1 MPAVDTGGAK
11 TGGPRRRARPPAPA
25 PKRQPSPPRQADQ
38 GDPAR
43 RAPEPDTG
51 KQVMFAHP
59 GRRHPQQAMREQ
71 QNRLDLEA
79 EKKQK
84 RLEREARADK
94 RRKRAIRNVR
104 VTPVQSPDASDST
117 RSPSQQAH
125 DRASRDTAVRESRLK
140 VLRARHRGAG
150 TRLVKHLVTG
160 RGGPAGPISESDATP
175 TRRVIDSTAQGS
187 LLSIGVPPT
196 IRRVVE
202 AVGLGIAK
210 DPKTALPQT
219 AKGLRDMATG
229 APAAIVK
236 TIVDPK
242 GTAKSVGAD
251 YKRRYGGINSPHGV
265 DKMADRIS
273 KEGAAPELV
282 DAVSVGVPVAKTID
296 LGLGASARA
305 GALGSKLERAATKVR
320 PKIRTSG
327 GRVHVQPKS
336 KGLVGAL
343 RQNRRDTLA
352 RKAVVR
358 TAEKADEAARATA
371 RDAVEG
377 ADHGIPLTD
386 LRRPRG
392 EIDAVVREAYNR
404 GEVVPTRVARPGRRA
419 VSGRKLR
426 KAQGHDVNLEQG
438 RSLHAQRTE
447 QRTEISRGANKVL
460 AGLNPREQRAFKLAM
475 QSGALTPAAGREAA
489 LSRIALIEK
498 TRRYGDDTLN
508 SSVDELP
515 TLHRIADN
523 PAAHFTPRLE
533 RAVRTEMERGAR
545 VGEGDPSLGSTATER
560 AQTAEARRLAPEAEL
575 RGIRR
580 AGTPVD
586 EAIKRGDEKVAAARK
601 RKDKALAK
609 RDAAA
614 RRLSGVEGYAR
625 AGADV
630 AKRAIDHQIARQEHI
645 VTVHGETAARM
656 DARAARARYP
666 HTRAEWTAKAKKARI
681 REGVATKKLERL
693 KGNRE
698 AARIDYR
705 RAVQKAR
712 AARADAQH
720 ELERQLNGLRAMGD
734 AARSVRRQKA
744 KGAKLIGAE
753 PMGDFHRHVRTA
765 RGEANTRLN
774 GGGVGPRHF
783 GEPGYYPSVPKE
795 RRRFSPFT
803 IGGARKV
810 KGSRAYTGKLY
821 RAGREENSITTYT
834 SALAQ
839 NVKRKHNW
847 KFVADTIQAHALPW
861 SRPEVN
867 GKVAGLKYG
876 EIDRAMAKH
885 GIDPD
890 SVVIMDMDAFD
901 KRAAALGDSAGD
913 RIIGDPRRIGP
924 ARRVSEAESELYAAT
939 RDSMMTGRAAV
950 DRAAELEPGAG
961 RLVVFPKAVGDE
973 LLTSVKPSGALGRGL
988 DVVKGKLARIMLGLS
1003 PAWLQFQVGAN
1014 VIQTLLG
1021 TKSLPHEW
1029 VYANL
1034 KWWHELSPEQRTA
1047 LEPIIGIG
1055 SFHDAIETPRMGAS
1069 AQGGLVNSWRAMK
1082 AHPFWHKP
1090 RGKAMRGASVS
1101 QLNPL
1106 DTLFRLDNLEN
1117 NFFRRAVLY
1126 NNLRRQAYDRM
1137 GKSML
1142 DGQRAIDKVMGTAS
1156 KDVRG
1161 TMDALINDKVA
1172 LEQAAVAVKD
1182 FLGDYQT
1189 YSARERRILGRNIMF
1204 YGYLRWSL
1212 RFTFYTMPIKHPVM
1226 TSIIAQLGG
1235 LNAREVQK
1243 LLGGDELPWA
1253 LGKLYFTKDG
1263 KLKEVDVSRANPFLN
1278 AVTQAK
1284 IPEKGAVRGA
1294 LLSALGFLPPIYT
1307 AALDVAYSKTSFK
1320 DRPVKV
1326 DSESTTRPNKAGQ
1339 AITDVQALEIY
1350 AKEIAELAA
1359 PIRLL
1364 SRVRADGRPVS
1375 DNSLPFLH
1383 ERYTTYKDRK
1393 IRLDV
1398 QKAREDLTTGER
1410 VRNELLPFWPRPSR
1424 DPETAGKIRRA
1435 RGKGS
1440 GTVSTQ
1446 PIDPETQKLIDYYRS
1461 NPPETS
1467 APSASELQTLIDT
1480 YGG

>member
-1 MPAVDTGGAK
+1 
-11 TGGPRRRARPPAPA
+11 
-25 PKRQPSPPRQADQ
+25 
-38 GDPAR
+38 
-43 RAPEPDTG
+43 
-51 KQVMFAHP
+51 MFAHP

-71 QNRLDLEA
+71 QNRLALEA
-79 EKKQK
+79 EVKQK
-84 RLEREARADK
+84 RLEREARRDK
-94 RRKRAIRNVR
+94 RRKRELSRIH
-104 VTPVQSPDASDST
+104 VTPVPSPDARDSL
-117 RSPSQQAH
+117 RSPAQQAH
-125 DRASRDTAVRESRLK
+125 DRAARDTAVRESRERA
-140 VLRARHRGAG
+140 LRGNRRGAG
-150 TRLVKHLVTG
+150 TRAVKRLAPIAG
-160 RGGPAGPISESDATP
+160 RGGVVGPVTEKDASP
-175 TRRVIDSTAQGS
+175 TRSVVDVTSQAGLGTVISN
-187 LLSIGVPPT
+187 PT

-202 AVGLGIAK
+202 AVGLGVAK
-210 DPKTALPQT
+210 DPKTAIPAT
-219 AKGLRDMATG
+219 AKGLRDMAAG

-236 TIVDPK
+236 TITDPK
-242 GTAKSVGAD
+242 GTGKQVVAD

-296 LGLGASARA
+296 LGLGATARA

-327 GRVHVQPKS
+327 GRVHEQPKS

-352 RKAVVR
+352 RRAVVR

-377 ADHGIPLTD
+377 ADRAIPLTD

-392 EIDAVVREAYNR
+392 EVDAVVREAYNR
-404 GEVVPTRVARPGRRA
+404 GEVVPSRAVRPGRRA

-438 RSLHAQRTE
+438 RSLHAQRAE
-447 QRTEISRGANKVL
+447 QRAELAHGANKVL

-498 TRRYGDDTLN
+498 TRKYGDDTLN
-508 SSVDELP
+508 STVDELP
-515 TLHRIADN
+515 ALQRIARN

-533 RAVRTEMERGAR
+533 RAVRVEMERGAR
-545 VGEGDPSLGSTATER
+545 VGEGDPSLGATATER
-560 AQTAEARRLAPEAEL
+560 ANTAEARRLAPQAQL
-575 RGIRR
+575 LGVRR

-586 EAIKRGDEKVAAARK
+586 EAIKRGDEAVRTARK

-614 RRLSGVEGYAR
+614 RRLAGVEGYAR
-625 AGADV
+625 AGADA

-645 VTVHGETAARM
+645 VAVHGETAARM

-666 HTRAEWTAKAKKARI
+666 HTRTEWEAKARKARV
-681 REGVATKKLERL
+681 REGVAQKKLEQL
-693 KGNRE
+693 KGNRA

-705 RAVQKAR
+705 RAVQKSR
-712 AARADAQH
+712 AARAEAQH
-720 ELERQLNGLRAMGD
+720 ELERQLNGLRAAGD
-734 AARSVRRQKA
+734 AARSVRRQKKA
-744 KGAKLIGAE
+744 GAKLIGAE
-753 PMGDFHRHVRTA
+753 PMGDFHRHVRA
-765 RGEANTRLN
+765 AAKEA
-774 GGGVGPRHF
+774 GV
-783 GEPGYYPSVPKE
+783 GEPGYYPSVAKE
-795 RRRFSPFT
+795 RRRFAPFT

-810 KGSRAYTGKLY
+810 KGSRAYTGKLF
-821 RAGREENSITTYT
+821 RAGREENSIRTYT

-839 NVKRKHNW
+839 NIKRKHNW
-847 KFVADTIQAHALPW
+847 KFVADTITAHALPW
-861 SRPEVN
+861 ARR
-867 GKVAGLKYG
+867 GLKYG
-876 EIDRAMAKH
+876 EIDRELAKR

-901 KRAAALGDSAGD
+901 KHAAALGDSAGD
-913 RIIGDPRRIGP
+913 RIIGDPRSVGP
-924 ARRVSEAESELYAAT
+924 ARRVSEAENELYAAT
-939 RDSMMTGRAAV
+939 RDSMMTGRAVV
-950 DRAAELEPGAG
+950 DRAAELDPGAG
-961 RLVVFPKAVGDE
+961 RLVVFPKGVGDE
-973 LLTSVKPSGALGRGL
+973 LLTSVRPSGALGRGL

-1014 VIQTLLG
+1014 TIQTLLG

-1034 KWWHELSPEQRTA
+1034 KWWHDLRPEQRAA
-1047 LEPIIGIG
+1047 LEPYVGVG
-1055 SFHDAIETPRMGAS
+1055 SFHDAIETPRMGAA
-1069 AQGGLVNSWRAMK
+1069 AQGGMVNAWRAMK

-1090 RGKAMRGASVS
+1090 RGGAMRGASVS

-1161 TMDALINDKVA
+1161 TMDALINDKA
-1172 LEQAAVAVKD
+1172 AIEQAAVAVKD

-1189 YSARERRILGRNIMF
+1189 YSARERHILGRNIMF

-1263 KLKEVDVSRANPFLN
+1263 KLKEVDLSRANPFLN

-1326 DSESTTRPNKAGQ
+1326 DSESTARPNKEGQ
-1339 AITDVQALEIY
+1339 AITDVQALEVY

-1375 DNSLPFLH
+1375 DNSLPFVH
-1383 ERYTTYKDRK
+1383 ERYTNYKDRK

-1398 QKAREDLTTGER
+1398 QKAREDLTTGQR
-1410 VRNELLPFWPRPSR
+1410 VRNELLPFLPRPSR
-1424 DPETAGKIRRA
+1424 DPETAGKLRRA
-1435 RGKGS
+1435 RGEGS

-1446 PIDPETQKLIDYYRS
+1446 PVDPATQSLIDYYRS
-1461 NPPETS
+1461 NPPAGST
-1467 APSASELQTLIDT
+1467 PSASELQTLIDT
-1480 YGG
+1480 YGGG